1 MLTDLRYAL
10 RMLIKAPA
18 FTIIAIAALALGI
31 GANTAIF
38 SVVDAVLLRPL
49 PYPHSEQLVLLRES
63 VLGLFDT
70 GSVGYPNYLDWRAGQ
85 HSLTD
90 LALVRSDSMN
100 LSSQMQDTP
109 PERVDGG
116 SITANFL
123 TIMQMPPILGR
134 NFTAAEDVPHGP
146 RVALISEGLWKRRFG
161 GAKNV
166 IGKKLIVDTVP
177 REIVGVVPAQMR
189 VLRKA
194 DVFVPFSDLRADKSV
209 LQRGNHPGFTAIGR
223 LKPGVTLE
231 QARADLDN
239 IARNLEKRYPD
250 SNTGRRVNM
259 RTLLEAVAG
268 NYRASLNLLLVA
280 VFCVLLIACANVANL
295 QLARALS
302 RGKELAVRAAMGAS
316 RWRLVRLLLIEST
329 VLAIAGAVT
338 GLVIAIWSFDA
349 IHALSPAQATRFQE
363 TRLDLTTLAFT
374 GGIAVVCGILVGIWP
389 AWRVSRLAS
398 LSGVLH
404 EAGTRSGSEG
414 AGRQR
419 ARGALVITQ
428 VALALVLLAGAGL
441 TLKSFWRSQTAPL
454 GFEPGGILTMTLSL
468 PQARYDSKEKVASF
482 YKQLVERIEA
492 LPGVTAAAVG
502 QNVPFDDTEWDSS
515 YHVTGTPPSP
525 PGHEPS
531 AEVNIITS
539 DYFKVLKMP
548 ILRGRNFGPEETL
561 GGPRTVIVDNL
572 FVEKNFPDRDP
583 MGQRIDDNQTLDKNP
598 PPLTIV
604 GVVPHVRSDVPG
616 EQFDRL
622 NLPQIY
628 FSQAQMPETEN
639 SLLVRTTLAEPM
651 SLGNTIVKQVQEID
665 PDQPV
670 ASISTMRQNIS
681 QSLATRRLTMTLL
694 GAFAALALVLAS
706 VGLYGV
712 MALSVAQRT
721 REFGIRLA
729 LGAPRQD
736 VFKLALGRGL
746 LLVGVGL
753 ALGFLGA
760 LGAGQALTSFLYN
773 VGSFDPAAL
782 LTAIV
787 ALAGVAVLACWFP
800 ARRATRV
807 DPIVALRYE

>member
-1 MLTDLRYAL
+1 MFTDLRYAI

-18 FTIIAIAALALGI
+18 FTIIAVVALALGI

-49 PYPHSEQLVLLRES
+49 PYPHSEQLVLLRER

-70 GSVGYPNYLDWRAGQ
+70 GSVSYPNYLDWRASQ
-85 HSLTD
+85 QTLTD
-90 LALVRSDSMN
+90 LALVRTESVN

-109 PERVDGG
+109 PERVNAGRV
-116 SITANFL
+116 TANFL
-123 TIMQMPPILGR
+123 TIMQIPLILGR
-134 NFTAAEDVPHGP
+134 NFTEAEDVPNGP
-146 RVALISEGLWKRRFG
+146 RVALISEGLWQRRFG
-161 GAKNV
+161 GAKDV
-166 IGKKLIVDTVP
+166 IGKKLIIDTVP
-177 REIVGVVPAQMR
+177 REIIGVAPEKLKVIH
-189 VLRKA
+189 KT
-194 DVFVPFSDLRADKSV
+194 DVYLPFSDLRAKKNV

-223 LKPGVTLE
+223 LTPGVTLE
-231 QARADLDN
+231 QARADFDN

-250 SNTGRRVNM
+250 DNTGRRINV
-259 RTLLEAVAG
+259 RTLLEAIAG
-268 NYRASLNLLLVA
+268 DYRASLNLLLIA
-280 VFCVLLIACANVANL
+280 VLCVLLIACANVANL

-316 RWRLVRLLLIEST
+316 RWRLVRLFLIEST
-329 VLAIAGAVT
+329 VLAGAGAVA

-349 IHALSPAQATRFQE
+349 IHILSPTDAFRFQE
-363 TRLDLTTLAFT
+363 TRLDIPTLGFT
-374 GGIAVVCGILVGIWP
+374 AAIAMVCGILVGIWP

-404 EAGTRSGSEG
+404 EAGTRSGSDST
-414 AGRQR
+414 GRQR

-441 TLKSFWRSQTAPL
+441 TLKSFWRSLTAPL
-454 GFEPGGILTMTLSL
+454 GFEPAGVLTMTLSL
-468 PQARYDSKEKVASF
+468 PEARYDSKQKVAAF
-482 YKQLVERIEA
+482 YKQLIERIET
-492 LPGVTAAAVG
+492 LPGVAAAAVG

-515 YHVTGTPPSP
+515 YHIAGTPPAP

-531 AEVNIITS
+531 AEVNVITN

-548 ILRGRNFGPEETL
+548 ILRGRGFGPEETL
-561 GGPRTVIVDNL
+561 GHPRSVIVDDL
-572 FVEKNFPDRDP
+572 FVRKNFPNENPIGR
-583 MGQRIDDNQTLDKNP
+583 QIDDNQTLDKNP

-616 EQFDRL
+616 DKFDLL
-622 NLPQIY
+622 NLPQMY

-639 SLLVRTTLAEPM
+639 SLLIRTSLAEPM
-651 SLGNTIVKQVQEID
+651 SLASAVVKEVQAID

-670 ASISTMRQNIS
+670 DSISTMQRNIS
-681 QSLATRRLTMTLL
+681 QSLATRRLTMILL
-694 GAFAALALVLAS
+694 GSFAALALVLAS

-712 MALSVAQRT
+712 MALSVTQRT

-729 LGAPRQD
+729 LGAPRED

-746 LLVGVGL
+746 LLVGIGL
-753 ALGFLGA
+753 ALGLLGA
-760 LGAGQALTSFLYN
+760 LGAGQALTSLLYN
-773 VGSFDPAAL
+773 VGGFDPTAL
-782 LTAIV
+782 VTAIG
-787 ALAGVAVLACWFP
+787 ALAGVALLACWFP

>member
-10 RMLIKAPA
+10 RMLLKAPA
-18 FTIIAIAALALGI
+18 FTVIAIAALGLGI

-49 PYPHSEQLVLLRES
+49 PYPHPEQLILLREK
-63 VLGLFDT
+63 VLALFDT
-70 GSVGYPNYLDWRAGQ
+70 GSVSFPNYLDWRASQ
-85 HSLTD
+85 RSMTD
-90 LALVRSDSMN
+90 LALVRQESLN
-100 LSSQMQDTP
+100 LSSASQETP
-109 PERVDGG
+109 PERVSGG
-116 SITANFL
+116 SITANLL
-123 TIMQMPPILGR
+123 TVMQTPPILGR
-134 NFTAAEDVPHGP
+134 DFLPAEDVPHGP

-177 REIVGVVPAQMR
+177 REIVGVVPDNMR
-189 VLRKA
+189 VIRKA
-194 DVFVPFSDLRADKSV
+194 QVFVPFSDLRADKGV
-209 LQRGNHPGFTAIGR
+209 LERGNHPGFTAIGR

-231 QARADLDN
+231 RARADLDN

-250 SNTGRRVNM
+250 SNSGRRINA
-259 RTLLEAVAG
+259 RTMLEALVG
-268 NYRASLNLLLVA
+268 DYRASLNLLLVA
-280 VFCVLLIACANVANL
+280 VVCVLLIACANVANL

-302 RGKELAVRAAMGAS
+302 RSKELAVRAAMGAS

-329 VLAIAGAVT
+329 VLAVAGAIAG
-338 GLVIAIWSFDA
+338 LVVAIWSFDA
-349 IHALSPAQATRFQE
+349 IHALGPANVSRFQE
-363 TRLDLTTLAFT
+363 TRIDLATLTFT
-374 GGIAVVCGILVGIWP
+374 ASIAIACGILVGIWP
-389 AWRVSRLAS
+389 AWRVSRLVS

-404 EAGTRSGSEG
+404 EAGTRGGSDS
-414 AGRQR
+414 AGRHR
-419 ARGALVITQ
+419 TRGVLVVIQ

-441 TLKSFWRSQTAPL
+441 TLKSFWRSHTAPL
-454 GFEPGGILTMTLSL
+454 GFDPGGILTMRLSL
-468 PQARYDSKEKVASF
+468 PEARYGSREKIAAF
-482 YKQLVERIEA
+482 YKQLVERVET

-502 QNVPFDDTEWDSS
+502 ENNPFDDTEWDSS

-531 AEVNIITS
+531 AEVNVITK

-548 ILRGRNFGPEETL
+548 ILRGRSFGPQEVL
-561 GGPRTVIVDNL
+561 GRPHAVIVDDL
-572 FVEKNFPDRDP
+572 FVRTNFPNDNP
-583 MGQRIDDNQTLDKNP
+583 IGKNLDDNQTLEKNP

-604 GVVPHVRSDVPG
+604 GVVPHVRTEAPG
-616 EQFDRL
+616 DEFDRL

-628 FSQAQMPETEN
+628 FSQAQMPVHEN
-639 SLLVRTTLAEPM
+639 SLLVRTSLAEPM
-651 SLGNTIVKQVQEID
+651 SLANAVVREVQGID

-670 ASISTMRQNIS
+670 DSISTMQKNIS

-694 GAFAALALVLAS
+694 GTFAALALVLAS

-712 MALSVAQRT
+712 MALSVTQRT

-729 LGAPRQD
+729 LGAPRED

-746 LLVGVGL
+746 FLVGIGL
-753 ALGFLGA
+753 TLGFLGA
-760 LGAGQALTSFLYN
+760 LGAGQALTSLLYN

-782 LTAIV
+782 LTAII
-787 ALAGVAVLACWFP
+787 ALAGVALLACWFP